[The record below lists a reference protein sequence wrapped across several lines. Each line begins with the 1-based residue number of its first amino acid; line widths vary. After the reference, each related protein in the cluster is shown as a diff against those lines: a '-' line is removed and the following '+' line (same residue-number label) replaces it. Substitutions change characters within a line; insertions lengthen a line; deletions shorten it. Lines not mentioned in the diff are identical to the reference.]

1 MSFAKI
7 ITQQLGPQKVVD
19 YNAVFHLRRSVE
31 NTEKADGL
39 RHPET
44 EVLDSVCDHLAKR
57 L

>member
-1 MSFAKI
+1 MSSTKI

-19 YNAVFHLRRSVE
+19 DDPVFHLRRSVE

-39 RHPET
+39 GHPET
-44 EVLDSVCDHLAKR
+44 EVLDSVRDHLAQR